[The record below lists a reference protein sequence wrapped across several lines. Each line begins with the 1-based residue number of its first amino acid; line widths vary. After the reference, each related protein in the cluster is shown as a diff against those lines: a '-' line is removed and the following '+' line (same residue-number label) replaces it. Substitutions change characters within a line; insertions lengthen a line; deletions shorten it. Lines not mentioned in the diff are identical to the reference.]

1 MDHRA
6 QRAGVSN
13 AKARRKLERAA
24 EQEAAALAAGGAPG
38 KAEPTRVSAPAIKV
52 GGTTDSPKPAKR
64 AKPAKPAPATPAF
77 CEQLDLE
84 ALTAKIAEHTKTL
97 ETLTGSENKKARA
110 KHYKQLGSLN
120 ERLAHLNG
128 SGPAPASA
136 GSATKKPKKK
146 QLSQRQKEQ
155 ERKNLG
161 LPGKDFSKKK
171 AGSGIPGVRST
182 QGGGGPTLTPYD
194 LKLYLNEATT
204 PAEILAI
211 VEKYSGTST
220 PNTASQVPVLQQLQ
234 LLLLCSSLTPVS
246 PLANAGH
253 ARGGQVLRPHGA
265 RLVRAPAGVE
275 HAAAAD
281 GAPLLRLPDLAPL
294 ESGVGVRQA

>member
-1 MDHRA
+1 
-6 QRAGVSN
+6 
-13 AKARRKLERAA
+13 
-24 EQEAAALAAGGAPG
+24 
-38 KAEPTRVSAPAIKV
+38 
-52 GGTTDSPKPAKR
+52 
-64 AKPAKPAPATPAF
+64 
-77 CEQLDLE
+77 LDLE

-136 GSATKKPKKK
+136 SSATKKPKKK

-220 PNTASQVPVLQQLQ
+220 PNTASQVLQLPLLQQLQ
-234 LLLLCSSLTPVS
+234 LLLLCSSLTPRVASRERRPCTRWPSS
-246 PLANAGH
+246 PASRRE
-253 ARGGQVLRPHGA
+253 ARACTCQGGA
-265 RLVRAPAGVE
+265 RCSCRWSTTAPA
-275 HAAAAD
+275 
-281 GAPLLRLPDLAPL
+281 
-294 ESGVGVRQA
+294 S